1 MKVVILTPL
10 SLEQDAVR
18 PHLVSP
24 GFHLNGSSTY
34 LTGGFKGRH
43 ESYHLAVFETGS
55 RNSAV
60 ALAAEK
66 ALSLFQPNIAI
77 LLGIAG
83 GVKDVAIGDVAV
95 GTKAYGY
102 ESGKQATDGFVYRPD
117 VYLSSQA
124 LVAQA
129 RLVAKSDEWK
139 KRSRYAADKKVT
151 FGPIASGDKVI
162 ASTKSDIYL
171 SLKTHLND
179 TVALEMEA
187 AGFGYALSHHP
198 YVHSINIR
206 SISDLLDHKTEGD
219 SQGLQQQAAANAAA
233 FAFELLYQ
241 LDPKHLNL
249 PLMNAKELAK
259 VIYDNINPAIQS
271 EINGTSGQGAIWER
285 VKPLLANELLELM
298 DDPDDEDAKAAI
310 RNKLKRVMTDNEVL
324 KKELEGMLAKE
335 TDGGGGDHS
344 VRIENSKNVVQG
356 NTISVGGNFHLGD
369 QTNIGKKYEVRDTA
383 GNVYIADTINI
394 EQATSAHGAPLDGKE
409 LNAVKMQVV
418 QNKIKP
424 ALNTLLEHTAH
435 DQDLNNQVVL
445 LASRWNQLQKEMNM
459 NIISKSHA
467 NIEYNRIRAAL
478 LDTIDEMDGGF

>member
-18 PHLVSP
+18 PHLLSP
-24 GFHLNGSSTY
+24 GFHLDGSNAY
-34 LTGGFKGRH
+34 LTGGFDGRH
-43 ESYHLAVFETGS
+43 QFYDIAVFETGP

-66 ALSLFQPNIAI
+66 ALSLFHPNIAI

-102 ESGKQATDGFVYRPD
+102 ESGKQTTDGFVYRPD

-129 RLVAKSDEWK
+129 RLVAKSNDWK
-139 KRSRYAADKKVT
+139 KRSDYAPNRKVT

-171 SLKTHLND
+171 HLKTHLND

-187 AGFGYALSHHP
+187 AGFGQALSHHP
-198 YVHSINIR
+198 YVHPINIR
-206 SISDLLDHKTEGD
+206 GISDLLDHKSEGD

-233 FAFELLYQ
+233 FVFEFLYQ

-259 VIYDNINPAIQS
+259 AIYENINPAIQS
-271 EINGTSGQGAIWER
+271 EVNGASGQGAIWKK
-285 VKPLLANELLELM
+285 VKPLLAGELQELM

-310 RNKLKRVMTDNEVL
+310 RNKLKRVMTENETL
-324 KKELEGMLAKE
+324 KMELEDMLVQEK
-335 TDGGGGDHS
+335 GDKAVDNS
-344 VRIENSKNVVQG
+344 VHIEKSKNVVQG
-356 NTISVGGNFHLGD
+356 STISVGGNFHLGD
-369 QTNIGKKYEVRDTA
+369 QTNIGKNYEVRDTA

-394 EQATSAHGAPLDGKE
+394 EQAVSTHGAPLDGKE

-424 ALNTLLEHTAH
+424 ALNTLLEHSAH

-445 LASRWNQLQKEMNM
+445 LASRWNQLQKEKNM
-459 NIISKSHA
+459 NIISKNHA
-467 NIEYNRIRAAL
+467 DIEYNRIRAAL
-478 LDTIDEMDGGF
+478 LDTIDEMDRGF